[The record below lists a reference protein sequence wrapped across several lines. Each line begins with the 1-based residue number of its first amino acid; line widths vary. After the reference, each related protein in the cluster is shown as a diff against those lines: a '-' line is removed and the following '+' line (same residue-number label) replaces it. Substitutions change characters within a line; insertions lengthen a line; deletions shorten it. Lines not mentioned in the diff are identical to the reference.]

1 MKDKEIPELQFLLAK
16 VEQTCGRAIQ
26 TTTDFE
32 ALSVVIEHDI
42 NDSISA
48 STLKRLWGYVPSH
61 STPRLA
67 TLDVLSRYVGERD
80 FLHFCENL
88 RKNASSESGFFSAV
102 RIAASDLEPGT
113 RIRLGWNPDR
123 LVVLES
129 LGAFRFRVLRNHNSS
144 LREGDE
150 FEVASFLQ
158 GFPLYIPR
166 ILRNGEFLPAYIA
179 GSVNGL
185 TLTEK
190 LV

>member
-1 MKDKEIPELQFLLAK
+1 MKNKEIPELQFLLAK
-16 VEQTCGRAIQ
+16 VEQTYGRALQ
-26 TTTDFE
+26 TTTNFE
-32 ALSVVIEHDI
+32 ALSVEIEHDI

-48 STLKRLWGYVPSH
+48 STLKRLWGYVPSP

-102 RIAASDLEPGT
+102 RIAASDLETGT

-123 LVVLES
+123 LVVLEF
-129 LGAFRFRVLRNHNSS
+129 LGAFRFRVLQNHNSS

-166 ILRNGEFLPAYIA
+166 ILRNGEYLPAYIA

-190 LV
+190 LG